1 MVMND
6 TSYHE
11 GANECPNDDIQG
23 MVEIVAD
30 PREGDPEGHAQ
41 QDRLYWE

>member
-1 MVMND
+1 MND

-11 GANECPNDDIQG
+11 DANECPNNDIQG
-23 MVEIVAD
+23 VVEIVAD

-41 QDRLYWE
+41 QDRLYLE